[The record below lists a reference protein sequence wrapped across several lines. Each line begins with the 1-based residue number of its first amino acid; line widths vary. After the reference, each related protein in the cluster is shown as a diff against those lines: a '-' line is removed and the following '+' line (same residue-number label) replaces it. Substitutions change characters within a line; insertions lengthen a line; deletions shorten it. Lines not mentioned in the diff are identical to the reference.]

1 MPTDDDYGLS
11 PDKVDKTID
20 PPPVDYL
27 PGKPSGYNPKIGLIG
42 AGGISEFH
50 LKNYRTC
57 GYDVSAIASRTPAKA
72 EARRDEFYPD
82 AVVCEDYR
90 ELLARDDVEVVDVTP
105 TRRIASPF

>member
-1 MPTDDDYGLS
+1 MSEDDDYGLS

-27 PGKPSGYNPKIGLIG
+27 PRKPSGYNPKIGLIG

-57 GYDVSAIASRTPAKA
+57 GYDVSAIASRTRAKA
-72 EARRDEFYPD
+72 
-82 AVVCEDYR
+82 
-90 ELLARDDVEVVDVTP
+90 
-105 TRRIASPF
+105 